1 MAIWIEASAR
11 FQKMMENGKVKKV
24 TEQFLVQALSMSE
37 AEAIVTEEL
46 KPYISSDLTVSA
58 TKESNISEIFYDD
71 KGDKFYRVKA
81 AFITLDEK
89 SDVEKKA
96 MFHYL
101 VQAIDFHNA
110 LENFLDGMKGTVSDF
125 EIVSISET
133 KIVDVFETKS
143 KE

>member
-11 FQKMMENGKVKKV
+11 FQKMMDNGKVKKV
-24 TEQFLVQALSMSE
+24 TEQYLAQAISMSE
-37 AEAIVTEEL
+37 AETIVTEEL
-46 KPYISSDLTVSA
+46 KPYISGEFTVSA

-71 KGDKFYRVKA
+71 KGDRFYRVKA

-89 SDVEKKA
+89 SGVEKKA

-101 VQAIDFHNA
+101 VQAVDFRNA
-110 LENFLDGMKGTVSDF
+110 LENFLDGMKGTMSDF
-125 EIVSISET
+125 EIVSIAET
-133 KIVDVFETKS
+133 KIMDVFETET